1 MLRKITKGAS
11 RAESSHSSEP
21 GLIEVIID
29 GLDPDM
35 DPLEA
40 LSELEETVQEDAAV
54 QLAHVL
60 DYTDEASLD
69 PLSKTGEFSGF
80 TKAITAAF
88 ARVGQL
94 AVEKGESSGNWRWT
108 ACPSDTGVS
117 KSGDNEPYDTVWTW
131 INFQAVDDSVGSR
144 FSQGI
149 KRDLPMTRDWAHG
162 RPLSIVARQEA
173 MKIVPKDLHD
183 NS

>member
-1 MLRKITKGAS
+1 MLRQITKGAS
-11 RAESSHSSEP
+11 RAESSQSCEP

-29 GLDPDM
+29 GLDPDVK
-35 DPLEA
+35 PLWA

-88 ARVGQL
+88 AKVGQL
-94 AVEKGESSGNWRWT
+94 AVEKGESAESWKWT
-108 ACPSDTGVS
+108 ACLSDTGAS
-117 KSGDNEPYDTVWTW
+117 KSGDDEPYDKVCTW

-144 FSQGI
+144 FSQ
-149 KRDLPMTRDWAHG
+149 RYQ
-162 RPLSIVARQEA
+162 ARSAYDPRLGTWQTS
-173 MKIVPKDLHD
+173 LHRLKKTG
-183 NS
+183 SGEGPGEGSSRE

>member
-144 FSQGI
+144 FSQ
-149 KRDLPMTRDWAHG
+149 RYQ
-162 RPLSIVARQEA
+162 ARSTYDPRLGTWQTS
-173 MKIVPKDLHD
+173 LHRCKTGGD
-183 NS
+183 EDRAEGSSRQ